1 MIISPVMWLS
11 QWLLFHQL
19 CDSPSDG
26 YFTSY
31 VTLNP
36 WVNII
41 LGCVVASPYSL
52 WQERRFQFSHFELS
66 IYNKQHTSSTCIWST
81 HFSVHSIFQSLCFHL
96 ESFWKGLMPTGK
108 LQTQGFLVI
117 KLQLLPRKFYGR
129 HLDFTYYYGMSVSH
143 ITTDM
148 FRSPFHRS
156 STWVR
161 LQMPLV
167 EQELVTLLEHLSW
180 PPVFKWSCS
189 KYLWIVHSW
198 LPIWFSLSF
207 IYLSE

>member
-66 IYNKQHTSSTCIWST
+66 IYNKHHTSSTCIWST
-81 HFSVHSIFQSLCFHL
+81 HFSVHSIFLSLCFHL

-148 FRSPFHRS
+148 FRSPFSNPFFSCFMTYHRIFN
-156 STWVR
+156 
-161 LQMPLV
+161 M
-167 EQELVTLLEHLSW
+167 
-180 PPVFKWSCS
+180 S
-189 KYLWIVHSW
+189 KTTDATSGAGTGHSFGTSD
-198 LPIWFSLSF
+198 LTPGF
-207 IYLSE
+207 